1 MKNNGLLIV
10 TKKVNVLNE
19 FNGLNGRVPNYDNK
33 YYAQSGWEQKKK
45 KVNQENYI

>member
-10 TKKVNVLNE
+10 TKKINRLNV

-33 YYAQSGWEQKKK
+33 FYAQSGWEQIKKK
-45 KVNQENYI
+45 